1 MTFTITRRK
10 LFLKI
15 KCKKEGLHPNVID
28 ADPEFSEYAEEALFV
43 LFEPVDKANIS
54 TKDSEDI
61 SKFLKD
67 FVKKTRTYWKKRNVK
82 SDPLIMLK

>member
-15 KCKKEGLHPNVID
+15 KCKKEGLHPNVRV

-43 LFEPVDKANIS
+43 LFELVDKDNIS
-54 TKDSEDI
+54 AKDRDVI
-61 SKFLKD
+61 SKFIK
-67 FVKKTRTYWKKRNVK
+67 VA
-82 SDPLIMLK
+82 